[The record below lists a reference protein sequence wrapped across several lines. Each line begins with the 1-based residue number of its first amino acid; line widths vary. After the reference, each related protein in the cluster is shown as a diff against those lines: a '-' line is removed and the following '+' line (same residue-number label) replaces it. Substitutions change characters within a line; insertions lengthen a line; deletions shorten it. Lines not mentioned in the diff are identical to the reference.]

1 MVTETPHQ
9 VPGFFIPKP
18 QKIMKQKPDLIIAI
32 DPDVDHS
39 GVAVLSVATRRIKT
53 SSMSFPDLMDYL
65 QSCWNTEV
73 NEGKSLKIVV
83 EAGWLN
89 QSHWHLT
96 ARDTAR
102 LAAAKGN
109 AAGRNHEVGRKIVE
123 MARHY
128 GLDVDE
134 VKPLRKCWRGRDG
147 KITHEELSQFVPGL
161 PARTSQ
167 DIRDACLLAWTY
179 AGFPIRITPKT
190 TSL

>member
-1 MVTETPHQ
+1 M
-9 VPGFFIPKP
+9 KP
-18 QKIMKQKPDLIIAI
+18 KPDLIIAI
-32 DPDVDHS
+32 DPDVDRS
-39 GVAVLSVATRRIKT
+39 GVAVLSVAIRMIQTYSMTFPGLIDFLQDLPYVAKQDGKT
-53 SSMSFPDLMDYL
+53 P
-65 QSCWNTEV
+65 TV
-73 NEGKSLKIVV
+73 VV

-134 VKPLRKCWRGRDG
+134 VKPLRKCWSGRDG
-147 KITHEELSQFVPGL
+147 KITHEEISQFIPGL

-167 DIRDACLLAWTY
+167 DARDAALLAWTY
-179 AGFPIRITPKT
+179 AGFPIRITHKT
-190 TSL
+190 KSL